1 MSVILSFRQ
10 FLLIG
15 DRVLI
20 DLFNLLP
27 ALWWTGVFLADKD
40 DKRIAAYLM

>member
-1 MSVILSFRQ
+1 VLTLVLGR
-10 FLLIG
+10 FLEMD
-15 DRVLI
+15 DRVLT
-20 DLFNLLP
+20 DRFNVLS

>member
-1 MSVILSFRQ
+1 MFNYYF
-10 FLLIG
+10 FL
-15 DRVLI
+15 
-20 DLFNLLP
+20 NLYL